1 MAANVALG
9 TVAFGG
15 LTTGIGKTL
24 QKGVEIGQTFK
35 DVAGGFASLA
45 GKFGEGGGA
54 ISTAATGFG
63 GIAEKAGGLASTL
76 AASSLPAGLRSP
88 A

>member
-35 DVAGGFASLA
+35 DVAGGFAS
-45 GKFGEGGGA
+45 
-54 ISTAATGFG
+54 SR
-63 GIAEKAGGLASTL
+63 
-76 AASSLPAGLRSP
+76 ASSAKAAAL
-88 A
+88 